1 MCSPGDIFV
10 DNRRLMSDPKL
21 SPTDTILATHTAS
34 GMASRLGTESR
45 PSLALNQRHVHWNQ
59 NARICSLHTNLTLI

>member
-21 SPTDTILATHTAS
+21 IPTDNILATHMAS

-45 PSLALNQRHVHWNQ
+45 PSLDLNQRHVH
-59 NARICSLHTNLTLI
+59 